1 MSSKDPGVVMWDGV
15 ERRKGADWVD
25 VSINVLNILAWVIFL
40 IALVIYHYAKPEI
53 KYFVYEMVKEP
64 VEVRTHWIEEL
75 KHWLFVTLYTCTF
88 ISALTL
94 FVNRFRLKRRDDR
107 QRYGMIMLVV
117 VCVVFVGV
125 ISV

>member
-1 MSSKDPGVVMWDGV
+1 MWDGV

-25 VSINVLNILAWVIFL
+25 VSINVLNILAWVVFL

-53 KYFVYEMVKEP
+53 KYFVYQMVNEP

-75 KHWLFVTLYTCTF
+75 KNWLFVTLYICTF

-94 FVNRFRLKRRDDR
+94 VVNRFRLKRRDDR

>member
-1 MSSKDPGVVMWDGV
+1 MWDGI
-15 ERRKGADWVD
+15 ERRKGADWID
-25 VSINVLNILAWVIFL
+25 ISINVLNILAWVVFL

-53 KYFVYEMVKEP
+53 KYFVYEMVNEP

-75 KHWLFVTLYTCTF
+75 KNWLFITLYTCTF

-94 FVNRFRLKRRDDR
+94 IVNRFRLKRRDDR